1 MEHQTMIVGQIPWSK
16 SNSSESPYAELAA
29 EIVGQAIKDYIK
41 ILRKLWK
48 PGTGRET
55 KRKLMLEKAD
65 IEDFFYSHW
74 CYALSDID
82 PDKLLSQCRIRAK
95 ELEREAIER
104 KNELLVKKMKAENET
119 KMKNAVTQEGGDYN
133 V

>member
-16 SNSSESPYAELAA
+16 SNSAESPYAELAA

-48 PGTGRET
+48 RDIGRVK
-55 KRKLMLEKAD
+55 KRNLMLEKAE
-65 IEDFFYSHW
+65 IEDFFYSSW
-74 CYALSDID
+74 CYQLSDID

-119 KMKNAVTQEGGDYN
+119 KMKNTATEEGGDHN